1 MPFLQKDF
9 QGIDILN
16 IAGRVIVLNSEDAES
31 YIDFK
36 TDKAFQQ
43 DVNAAEDICFF
54 VGCCKGIAL

>member
-36 TDKAFQQ
+36 TDNAFQQ
-43 DVNAAEDICFF
+43 NVNATQVIWLF

>member
-36 TDKAFQQ
+36 TDNAFQQ
-43 DVNAAEDICFF
+43 NVNGTQDIWLF

>member
-16 IAGRVIVLNSEDAES
+16 IAGRVIVLNSGDAAS

-36 TDKAFQQ
+36 TDSAFQQ
-43 DVNAAEDICFF
+43 NVNATQDILLF